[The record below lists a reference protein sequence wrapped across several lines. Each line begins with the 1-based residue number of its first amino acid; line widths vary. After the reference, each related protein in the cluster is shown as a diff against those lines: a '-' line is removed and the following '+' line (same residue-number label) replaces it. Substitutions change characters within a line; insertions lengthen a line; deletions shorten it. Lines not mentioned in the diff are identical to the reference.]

1 MSSFLD
7 TLDENLRVIGSLRA
21 LEPELERAADCCTT
35 CLAAGGKMLVCGNG
49 GSAAEAMHLVGE
61 LVGRYKKDRRPLAA
75 VTLGADP
82 AVTSCIGNDYCYEDV
97 FSRPLEALGR
107 RGDVLIAFTTSG
119 ESRNVLEALRKASS
133 MGIASIAFLGR
144 DGGSAR
150 ELATHSLVVR
160 HRDTARIQ
168 EGHQFLMHSLMD
180 LIEAA
185 MDVQDKTK

>member
-1 MSSFLD
+1 MNSFLD
-7 TLDENLRVIGSLRA
+7 SLDENLKVMESLRV
-21 LEPELERAADCCTT
+21 LETELERAAACCST
-35 CLAAGGKMLVCGNG
+35 CLAVGGKILVCGNG

-75 VTLGADP
+75 MTLGADP
-82 AVTSCIGNDYCYEDV
+82 AVTSCIGNDYRYEDV

-107 RGDVLIAFTTSG
+107 CGDVLIAFTTSG
-119 ESRNVLEALRKASS
+119 ESRNVLEALRKAGE

-150 ELATHSLVVR
+150 ALATHSLIVR
-160 HRDTARIQ
+160 HCDTARVQ

-180 LIEAA
+180 LLEAA
-185 MDVQDKTK
+185 VQAQGR